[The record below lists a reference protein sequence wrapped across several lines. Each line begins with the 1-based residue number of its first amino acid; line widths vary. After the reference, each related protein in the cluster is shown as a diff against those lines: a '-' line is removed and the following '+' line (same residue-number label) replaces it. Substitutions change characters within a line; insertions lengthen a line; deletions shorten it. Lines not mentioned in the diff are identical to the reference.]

1 MLSLFSWRDV
11 YILAAKLLCN
21 IKPARDPFTGRR
33 DMQTNLRR
41 IENKTGCTLLT
52 LLSLL
57 FMLGFSQPGW
67 GLNSERESPVVRAV
81 RKVSPAVVNISSSY
95 EVRKRANPFSGFGMD
110 PFFEEFFKDFF
121 DPRFERRRES
131 TSLGSGVIID
141 GKRGFILT
149 NAHLIE
155 RSGNIK
161 VVLEDE
167 REFEAKIVGAD
178 PDSDLAVLQID
189 SPIRL
194 PSIEMGSSDDLMIG
208 ETVIAIGNPFG
219 FSHTV
224 TTGVISALNRSI
236 RTEKAVFHDFIQTD
250 ASINPGNSGGPLL
263 NINGELIGINTAIY
277 AKAQGIG
284 FAIPIN
290 KATRIVTDLIQYGE
304 VVISWT
310 GLLLQDLDENLARYL
325 RVPDNKGVMVTA
337 VEPASPA
344 MKAGI
349 RKEDILLAIDNKP
362 VQSVEDY
369 YQILRS
375 FPVGSTMKIH
385 LLRKSKR
392 LDLQLKTML
401 FPEEK
406 ALALAKRLLGIVV
419 EDLTVKNRMLY
430 RFSAKKGVVISEVQP
445 QSYLASIGV
454 ESGDVIRQI
463 DDMPVESMKDFKKA
477 IIKSRPKK
485 SVVVLVQRGAQGY
498 YISVKL

>member
-1 MLSLFSWRDV
+1 MHNNLMR
-11 YILAAKLLCN
+11 
-21 IKPARDPFTGRR
+21 IK
-33 DMQTNLRR
+33 
-41 IENKTGCTLLT
+41 NKTGRTLFT

-121 DPRFERRRES
+121 DPRFESRRKS

-149 NAHLIE
+149 NAHVIE

-189 SPIRL
+189 SPARL

-224 TTGVISALNRSI
+224 TTGVISAVDRSI
-236 RTEKAVFHDFIQTD
+236 RSEQRVFLDFIQID

-263 NINGELIGINTAIY
+263 NINGDLIGINTAIY

-290 KATRIVTDLIQYGE
+290 KAKKIISDLIQFGE
-304 VVISWT
+304 VIQTWIGITV
-310 GLLLQDLDENLARYL
+310 QNLDKKLAGYL
-325 RVPDNKGVMVTA
+325 KVPGKKGVMVKA
-337 VEPASPA
+337 LEPDSPASSA
-344 MKAGI
+344 GLQEGDIILAIGNKKISSVQDYGSVKKTYAAGDTLKAQIWRNGKTETVRIKSRVFPMEMAEGLALRLMGI
-349 RKEDILLAIDNKP
+349 R
-362 VQSVEDY
+362 
-369 YQILRS
+369 
-375 FPVGSTMKIH
+375 
-385 LLRKSKR
+385 
-392 LDLQLKTML
+392 
-401 FPEEK
+401 
-406 ALALAKRLLGIVV
+406 V
-419 EDLTVKNRMLY
+419 EDLTAKNRKNY
-430 RFSAKKGVVISEVQP
+430 RIQIRQGVVISEIDGR
-445 QSYLASIGV
+445 SDLARIGARP
-454 ESGDVIRQI
+454 GDVILQI
-463 DDMPVESMKDFKKA
+463 DDAAISNKDDFKKA
-477 IIKSRPKK
+477 IVKYRQRR
-485 SVVVLVQRGAQGY
+485 SVVILLQRGDQGY
-498 YISVKL
+498 YITVRL

>member
-1 MLSLFSWRDV
+1 MH
-11 YILAAKLLCN
+11 N
-21 IKPARDPFTGRR
+21 
-33 DMQTNLRR
+33 NLMR
-41 IENKTGCTLLT
+41 IENKAGRTLFA

-67 GLNSERESPVVRAV
+67 GLTSERESPVVRAV

-121 DPRFERRRES
+121 DPRFERRRKS

-149 NAHLIE
+149 NAHVIE

-167 REFEAKIVGAD
+167 REFDAKIVGAD

-189 SPIRL
+189 SPTRL

-224 TTGVISALNRSI
+224 TTGVISAVNRSI
-236 RTEKAVFHDFIQTD
+236 RSEERVFLDFIQID

-263 NINGELIGINTAIY
+263 NINGDLIGINTAIY

-290 KATRIVTDLIQYGE
+290 KAKKIISDLIQFGE
-304 VVISWT
+304 VIQIWIGITV
-310 GLLLQDLDENLARYL
+310 QDLDKKLAGYL
-325 RVPDNKGVMVTA
+325 KVPGKNGVMVKA
-337 VEPASPA
+337 LEADSPASRA
-344 MKAGI
+344 GLLEGDIILAIGSKKIASVQDYRSVKKTYAAGDTLKAQIWRNGQTETVHIKSRVFPTEMAEDLALRLMGI
-349 RKEDILLAIDNKP
+349 R
-362 VQSVEDY
+362 VEN
-369 YQILRS
+369 L
-375 FPVGSTMKIH
+375 T
-385 LLRKSKR
+385 
-392 LDLQLKTML
+392 
-401 FPEEK
+401 PE
-406 ALALAKRLLGIVV
+406 
-419 EDLTVKNRMLY
+419 NRRNY
-430 RFSAKKGVVISEVQP
+430 RIQVRQGVVISEIDGR
-445 QSYLASIGV
+445 SDLARIGARP
-454 ESGDVIRQI
+454 GDVILQI
-463 DDMPVESMKDFKKA
+463 DDAAIVNKDDFKKA
-477 IIKSRPKK
+477 IVKYRQRQ
-485 SVVVLVQRGAQGY
+485 SVVILLQRGDQGY
-498 YISVKL
+498 YITVRL